1 MHILSLTIMI
11 LVTTLW
17 PFSRSVDFFSDDEV
31 LHSTLMNE
39 AAIEVRFD
47 SDDLRNSIGI
57 FSNELQGLCE
67 EQNKPLDGKD
77 LYLDMMNYI
86 SEKHYPTLDK
96 AIAQAVMEIESN
108 YDPNAENLSGAIGLM
123 QIIPKWHQHR
133 AEKYGL
139 HDLWDPY
146 TNILVG
152 MDLINESYYKYGD
165 YRQALYVYNH
175 SWSYVDHVM
184 CLADQIR
191 GGD

>member
-1 MHILSLTIMI
+1 MHILRLTILL

-17 PFSRSVDFFSDDEV
+17 PFVKSTDFLIVDEV
-31 LHSTLMNE
+31 PKGALMND
-39 AAIEVRFD
+39 AAIEVRF
-47 SDDLRNSIGI
+47 NSNSLMNDVAM
-57 FSNELQGLCE
+57 FSNELQAIYE
-67 EQNKPLDGKD
+67 VQNPPLEGKD
-77 LYLDMMNYI
+77 LYLSMVDYI
-86 SEKHYPTLDK
+86 SERHYPELDK
-96 AIAQAVMEIESN
+96 AIVQAVMETESR
-108 YDPNAENLSGAIGLM
+108 YDPNAGNPSGAIGLM

-152 MDLINESYYKYGD
+152 MDLLNESYQKYGD

-175 SWSYVDHVM
+175 SWGYVNHVI
-184 CLADQIR
+184 CLADKIR